1 MSYKSRYVKI
11 TVPTV
16 QIPKGQQAV
25 GCIVLADFVT
35 DGVRTLLMERPEAKP
50 VAAKKTVA
58 KRIVTRKAT
67 AKVTP
72 TPATTGGQ
80 TSFNPET
87 FPTEKVG

>member
-11 TVPTV
+11 TVPALV
-16 QIPKGQQAV
+16 IPKGQQAV
-25 GCIVLADFVT
+25 GMVVVADYVT
-35 DGVRTLLMERPEAKP
+35 DGLRTLLFERPEP
-50 VAAKKTVA
+50 KTVA
-58 KRIVTRKAT
+58 VKKAPVKRQVRKAT

-72 TPATTGGQ
+72 AQPQ

>member
-11 TVPTV
+11 TVPALV
-16 QIPKGQQAV
+16 IPKGQQAV
-25 GCIVLADFVT
+25 GMIVVADYVA
-35 DGVRTLLMERPEAKP
+35 DGTRTLLFERPEP
-50 VAAKKTVA
+50 KTVA
-58 KRIVTRKAT
+58 VKKAPVKKQVTRKAT

-72 TPATTGGQ
+72 AQPQ